1 MGSDLRFQFAGGWGA
16 FRYRILLEGP
26 VGRAWFLGE
35 RFLHQT
41 WGYPVQDIP
50 SAPPD
55 TMRTSDRLPPQG
67 VVDARLGTDA
77 FLHLE
82 QGEYATYR
90 HTYLMPSLTGVHT
103 PTRRPAGMPSSG
115 RARAADVPSTSRAGT
130 SRGGG
135 GLVPPIPPTHHHPGW
150 PDMPTELTGWRFGT
164 PYSIPIEPPMSD
176 HRYVRDPDSP
186 PVCFTALIYH
196 SDTWT
201 FIPLLIFCICI
212 CSLRSSIWMR
222 CSG

>member
-1 MGSDLRFQFAGGWGA
+1 MHLRFLISLCVGYPQIAWQPWAPLGSDLRFQFAGAWGTS
-16 FRYRILLEGP
+16 RYRVLLEGP

-35 RFLHQT
+35 RFPRQT

-55 TMRTSDRLPPQG
+55 NMRTADRLPPQG

-90 HTYLMPSLTGVHT
+90 HTYLMPSLTGVRT
-103 PTRRPAGMPSSG
+103 PTRRSAGRPSSG
-115 RARAADVPSTSRAGT
+115 RDRAANVPSTSRAGT

-135 GLVPPIPPTHHHPGW
+135 GLVPPIPLTHHHPGW
-150 PDMPTELTGWRFGT
+150 PDMPTELTGRRFVT
-164 PYSIPIEPPMSD
+164 PYSIPIEPSMSD
-176 HRYVRDPDSP
+176 H
-186 PVCFTALIYH
+186 
-196 SDTWT
+196 
-201 FIPLLIFCICI
+201 
-212 CSLRSSIWMR
+212 
-222 CSG
+222 